1 MESIVKTLTR
11 TARAVTRSCG
21 VDIVRF
27 QPLNSTILG
36 QRNQIMR
43 HEGINLVFD
52 IGANVGQFGN
62 ELRLYDYQG
71 EILSFEPQSGAY
83 QQLRVAAA
91 ADAKWQVYN
100 YAFGEVP
107 GTTTINLSQNSHSSS
122 LLPMLAAHLESAP
135 ESAYIGKEEIE
146 VRTLNDFWQEHS
158 TAYRNRTIMLK
169 IDVQGFEK
177 YVLAG
182 ATSFLPR
189 VSLIQLEMSLVEL
202 YNDEML
208 YQDMMAYLKSF
219 GFGQLLS
226 LMPGHSNPKTGRL
239 LQVDGVFGR

>member
-1 MESIVKTLTR
+1 MDSIVKTLTR

-27 QPLNSTILG
+27 QPLTSTLLG

-43 HEGINLVFD
+43 HAGINLVFD
-52 IGANVGQFGN
+52 VGANVGQFGS
-62 ELRLYDYQG
+62 ELRLYDYHD

-83 QQLRVAAA
+83 QQLRAAAA

-100 YAFGEVP
+100 YAFGELP

-135 ESAYIGKEEIE
+135 ESAYIGQEEIE
-146 VRTLNDFWQEHS
+146 VRTLDEFWQEHGTTYS
-158 TAYRNRTIMLK
+158 DRTIMLK

-182 ATSFLPR
+182 AATFLPC
-189 VSLIQLEMSLVEL
+189 VSLVQLEMSLVEL

-208 YQDMMAYLKSF
+208 YLDMMAYLNF
-219 GFGQLLS
+219 LGFSQLLS
-226 LMPGHSNPKTGRL
+226 LIPGHSNPKTGRL